1 MWREIKGKWPLASM
15 SAKVA
20 ITSALITVTSSLANV
35 LPPLSACDTTH
46 IFLQGDCE

>member
-1 MWREIKGKWPLASM
+1 MDINGKWPLARM

-35 LPPLSACDTTH
+35 LPPH
-46 IFLQGDCE
+46 